1 MKERLRVRG
10 MILAMATLPA
20 CMSASA
26 ESLSEAWQMGLA
38 RNMELAAVAADTE
51 SARANERAARGERWP
66 SLTAAAGYTRFDT
79 APQLDITA
87 AGLALQAPI
96 FSDDAYASGSV
107 QLKVPLYTGGRISA
121 QIGAARQ
128 AALSANE
135 SEVAA
140 RSSLRLGIAKA
151 YVDVLRWQRLLETA
165 ESSVA
170 SLKAHAGDVKLMVE
184 RELVARSDMLAAQV
198 ATANAQQLQVQSSNN
213 VALAYAS
220 YNRLLGEPIDRTPDL
235 DAALPIERQ
244 LGAQPLDELIQS
256 ALQSRSELE
265 ALNARASALSLQSDA
280 QRALLLPQLALSGG
294 YNYFE
299 NEILDQQGFGSV
311 GIGVSWNVFD
321 GGVTKNRAAALERAS
336 RAARHRLDD
345 LRAQVQLEV
354 RQAWLDVRAAQAR
367 ISASQEAKSQAE
379 ENLRMTREL
388 YGGGLGTNTQVLDA
402 VSLQIAAANNHDN
415 AVLDEALALLALQ
428 RAVGKL

>member
-1 MKERLRVRG
+1 MRG
-10 MILAMATLPA
+10 MIVAMVTLPA
-20 CMSASA
+20 SMSASA
-26 ESLSEAWQMGLA
+26 ESLPEAWQMGLV
-38 RNMELAAVAADTE
+38 RNMELAAVAAETE

-66 SLTAAAGYTRFDT
+66 SLTAVAGYTRFDT

-96 FSDDAYASGSV
+96 FPDDAYASGGV
-107 QLKVPLYTGGRISA
+107 QLKVPLYTAGRISA
-121 QIGAARQ
+121 QIGAAHQ
-128 AALSANE
+128 AALSADQ

-151 YVDVLRWQRLLETA
+151 YVDVLRSQRLLQTA
-165 ESSVA
+165 DSSVA
-170 SLKAHAGDVKLMVE
+170 SLKTHASDVKLMVE
-184 RELVARSDMLAAQV
+184 RELVTRSDLLAAQV
-198 ATANAQQLQVQSSNN
+198 ATANAEQLRVQSSNN
-213 VALAYAS
+213 VALAYAR
-220 YNRLLGEPIDRTPDL
+220 YNRLLGEPIDRAPDL

-244 LGAQPLDELIQS
+244 LGAQPLDELIQG

-280 QRALLLPQLALSGG
+280 QRALLLPQLALSGA
-294 YNYFE
+294 YNYLE

-321 GGVTKNRAAALERAS
+321 GGVTKNRAAALERAG

-345 LRAQVQLEV
+345 LRAQIQLEV

-402 VSLQIAAANNHDN
+402 VALQIAAANNHDN
-415 AVLDEALALLALQ
+415 AVLDEALALLSLQ
-428 RAVGKL
+428 RAIGRL